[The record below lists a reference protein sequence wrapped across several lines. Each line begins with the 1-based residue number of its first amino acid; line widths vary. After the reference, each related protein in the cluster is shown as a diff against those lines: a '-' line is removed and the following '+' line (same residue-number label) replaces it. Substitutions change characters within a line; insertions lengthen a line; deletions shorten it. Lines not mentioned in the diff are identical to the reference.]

1 MSQPSDQQ
9 GVAQEQPAR
18 TKSQDALIAKS
29 APYDLSADSTSP
41 EARERAKASQY
52 DRTSSTHQCCWGG
65 FASWELTPQDYM
77 RKRSWWPS
85 LSVSRPPELRRKR
98 SRRQSRLRPGLPQE
112 QWTFE
117 GTAGQQQQVLLAMA
131 GSDDCC

>member
-52 DRTSSTHQCCWGG
+52 DKLHAPVLLG
-65 FASWELTPQDYM
+65 
-77 RKRSWWPS
+77 
-85 LSVSRPPELRRKR
+85 
-98 SRRQSRLRPGLPQE
+98 RLRELGVDTTGLHEKEELVALLERVSPSGAAAKEEPKAKQAE
-112 QWTFE
+112 T
-117 GTAGQQQQVLLAMA
+117 GAPAGAM
-131 GSDDCC
+131 DF